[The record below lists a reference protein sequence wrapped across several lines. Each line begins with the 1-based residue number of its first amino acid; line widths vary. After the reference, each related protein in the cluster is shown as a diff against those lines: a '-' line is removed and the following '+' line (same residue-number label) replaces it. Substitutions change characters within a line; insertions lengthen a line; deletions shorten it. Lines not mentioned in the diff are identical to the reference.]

1 MFTRLFWVALNILPG
16 GSGRKTGM
24 EQRSTRMAKGLL
36 PVSGAYGS
44 EMLRIYFVSSHY
56 YFKLLRYSME
66 LACLRIVPQE

>member
-1 MFTRLFWVALNILPG
+1 MFKGLFLETLNILPG

-24 EQRSTRMAKGLL
+24 EQRSTRLAKGLL
-36 PVSGAYGS
+36 PASAAYCS